1 MMMMTPDLWTIYRE
15 QEMQEADIAHLD
27 IPWSD
32 IAKWFAAGVVAV
44 LVWMLKQFG
53 HQHIESIKELA
64 TELREM
70 RKEINMLSERVRIVE
85 VVQKHYH
92 DE

>member
-1 MMMMTPDLWTIYRE
+1 MMMTPDLWTIYRV
-15 QEMQEADIAHLD
+15 QEMQEAEFVHVD
-27 IPWSD
+27 IPWND
-32 IAKWFAAGVVAV
+32 LIKWVAAGLVAF

-64 TELREM
+64 AELREM
-70 RKEINMLSERVRIVE
+70 RKELNVLAERISVVE

-92 DE
+92 HE

>member
-1 MMMMTPDLWTIYRE
+1 MMMTPDLWTIYPERK
-15 QEMQEADIAHLD
+15 MQEAEFVHVD
-27 IPWSD
+27 IPWNEVV
-32 IAKWFAAGVVAV
+32 KWLAAGLAAF

-53 HQHIESIKELA
+53 HQHIESIKDLA

-70 RKEINMLSERVRIVE
+70 RKEINVLAERISVVE

-92 DE
+92 HE